1 MHGPYSVDG
10 ETFTAMLKELGDED
24 PIAYGVTVVFEDGR
38 WLSQEA
44 DDYGESQTW
53 EMVYRP
59 RRGEK
64 PLIQLSG
71 DEDVDELQ
79 VP

>member
-24 PIAYGVTVVFEDGR
+24 PIAYGVTVVFEDAC

-44 DDYGESQTW
+44 DD
-53 EMVYRP
+53 
-59 RRGEK
+59 
-64 PLIQLSG
+64 
-71 DEDVDELQ
+71 
-79 VP
+79 